1 MPTAQAHQFPLH
13 PSTRSE
19 TRGAGTT
26 RSTLLLVSFRG
37 RGRQRLNMAL
47 RGGVTGR
54 PSTCADRSP
63 HGDPVT
69 QRWPEIFYKGNNKWP
84 HASTLSTD
92 GINAELLEEML
103 VAIQVHY
110 HNLCTDRSLCGD
122 VPGAATRGQP
132 LHAGWSRDGS
142 LSPGTR
148 AGVQTGSGR
157 GLQRTWHGWPRRAG
171 LDWDERPG

>member
-110 HNLCTDRSLCGD
+110 HNLCTD
-122 VPGAATRGQP
+122 P
-132 LHAGWSRDGS
+132 
-142 LSPGTR
+142 
-148 AGVQTGSGR
+148 
-157 GLQRTWHGWPRRAG
+157 
-171 LDWDERPG
+171 RPGFSSLLISKKRSKVETSSVVCWTGTS